1 MNNEKLFFSALT
13 NGFYSSLIHGS
24 QLPVDAVE
32 ITVDERAALLDGQ
45 RKGKVIAADEY
56 GRPVL
61 VDPPSP
67 TREEVISGMTVEVQ
81 KHLDAKA
88 RERNYDGIL
97 SLCTYAT
104 SLNPK
109 FAAEGQAGVEWRD
122 AVWAKC
128 YEILADVQAG
138 TRPTPTAEQL
148 IAELPAMVWPA

>member
-1 MNNEKLFFSALT
+1 MTKLFSSST
-13 NGFYSSLIHGS
+13 GGFYDRGLHGDLI
-24 QLPVDAVE
+24 PDDAIE
-32 ITVDERAALLDGQ
+32 ITDEEHADLLVEQAA
-45 RKGKVIAADEY
+45 GKRIAADAN

-61 VDPPSP
+61 VDPPPP
-67 TREEVISGMTVEVQ
+67 TPDQIIGSMTSAVQ
-81 KHLDAKA
+81 SHLDAKA

-104 SLNPK
+104 SVVPK

-122 AVWAKC
+122 AVWARC

-148 IAELPAMVWPA
+148 IAELPIFTWPA

>member
-1 MNNEKLFFSALT
+1 MENSAFYSPT
-13 NGFYSSLIHGS
+13 TGGFYTREIHGDNI
-24 QLPVDAVE
+24 PADAVE
-32 ITVDERAALLDGQ
+32 ITVEEHQALLEGQ
-45 RKGKVIAADEY
+45 SQGKPIQADVT

-61 VDPPSP
+61 ADPPPPAPEQIIAS
-67 TREEVISGMTVEVQ
+67 MTAKVQ
-81 KHLDAKA
+81 EHMDAKA

-97 SLCTYAT
+97 SLCTYAA

-138 TRPTPTAEQL
+138 TRPAPTAEQL
-148 IAELPAMVWPA
+148 IAELPGFTWPA

>member
-1 MNNEKLFFSALT
+1 MFYSAQT
-13 NGFYSSLIHGS
+13 GGFYDRAIHGDNI
-24 QLPVDAVE
+24 PADAVE
-32 ITVDERAALLDGQ
+32 ITTEEHAALLEGQ
-45 RKGKVIAADEY
+45 SQGKLIQADIN

-61 VDPPSP
+61 ADPPPP
-67 TREEVISGMTVEVQ
+67 TPDQIIAGMTSAVQ
-81 KHLDAKA
+81 SHLDAKA

-104 SLNPK
+104 SVIPK

-148 IAELPAMVWPA
+148 IAELPGFTWPA